1 MSYYMNDT
9 PDIKRGDI
17 FYIANSKYYATDP
30 ENEAGRPAIVVSNDI
45 LNKSSSVVEV
55 VYLTTRDKKPMP
67 THVGIICKIP
77 STALCETIYTV
88 TKDRIGDFIKSCSA
102 EEMAAIDKAMAVSLG
117 LSVSTE
123 REVDN
128 TENSTSTVYVE
139 RNLYKTLY
147 EQLLDRVTVR

>member
-45 LNKSSSVVEV
+45 LNKNSSVVEV
-55 VYLTTRDKKPMP
+55 VYLTTKDKKPMP

-117 LSVSTE
+117 LSVPIE
-123 REVDN
+123 RERLIISK
-128 TENSTSTVYVE
+128 TAPLLFISKGISTRRFTNSFLRE
-139 RNLYKTLY
+139 
-147 EQLLDRVTVR
+147 

>member
-1 MSYYMNDT
+1 MSYYMSDT

-30 ENEAGRPAIVVSNDI
+30 ENEAGRPAIIVSNDI
-45 LNKSSSVVEV
+45 LNKNSSVVEV

-102 EEMAAIDKAMAVSLG
+102 EEMASIDKAMAVSLG
-117 LSVSTE
+117 LSVSIE
-123 REVDN
+123 RERLIIQKTAPLLFMSKGISTRRSTN
-128 TENSTSTVYVE
+128 SFLTE
-139 RNLYKTLY
+139 
-147 EQLLDRVTVR
+147 

>member
-1 MSYYMNDT
+1 MSYYTSDT

-45 LNKSSSVVEV
+45 LNKSSSAVEV

-77 STALCETIYTV
+77 STALCETVYTV

-102 EEMAAIDKAMAVSLG
+102 EEMAAIDKAIAVSLD

-128 TENSTSTVYVE
+128 TEDNISTVYVE

>member
-1 MSYYMNDT
+1 MSYYMSDT

-30 ENEAGRPAIVVSNDI
+30 ENEAGRPAIIVSNDI

-67 THVGIICKIP
+67 THVGIVCKIP

-117 LSVSTE
+117 LSVSIE
-123 REVDN
+123 RERLIIQKTAPLLFMSKGISTRRSMN
-128 TENSTSTVYVE
+128 SFLTE
-139 RNLYKTLY
+139 
-147 EQLLDRVTVR
+147 

>member
-1 MSYYMNDT
+1 MSYYMSDT

-30 ENEAGRPAIVVSNDI
+30 ENEAGRPAIIVSNDI

-102 EEMAAIDKAMAVSLG
+102 EEMTAIDKAIAISLG

-123 REVDN
+123 RERLKIQKTAPLLFMSKGISTRRSMN
-128 TENSTSTVYVE
+128 SFLTE
-139 RNLYKTLY
+139 
-147 EQLLDRVTVR
+147 

>member
-1 MSYYMNDT
+1 MSYYMSDT

-45 LNKSSSVVEV
+45 LNKNSSVVEV

-102 EEMAAIDKAMAVSLG
+102 EEMASIDKAMAVSLG

-123 REVDN
+123 RERLIIQKTAPLLFMSKGISTRRSTN
-128 TENSTSTVYVE
+128 SFLTE
-139 RNLYKTLY
+139 
-147 EQLLDRVTVR
+147 

>member
-1 MSYYMNDT
+1 MSYYMSNT

-30 ENEAGRPAIVVSNDI
+30 KNEAERPAIIVSNDI
-45 LNKSSSVVEV
+45 LNKSSFVVEV

-102 EEMAAIDKAMAVSLG
+102 EEMTAIDKAIAISLG

-123 REVDN
+123 REVED
-128 TENSTSTVYVE
+128 TEDSTSTVYVE

>member
-1 MSYYMNDT
+1 MSYYMSDT

-30 ENEAGRPAIVVSNDI
+30 ENEAGRPAIIVSNDI

-55 VYLTTRDKKPMP
+55 VYLTTRDKKPMS

-102 EEMAAIDKAMAVSLG
+102 EEMTEIDKAIAVSLG

-123 REVDN
+123 KEVDN
-128 TENSTSTVYVE
+128 TEDNTSTVYVE

-147 EQLLDRVTVR
+147 EQFLDRVTVR

>member
-45 LNKSSSVVEV
+45 LNKNSSVVEV

-117 LSVSTE
+117 LSVPIE
-123 REVDN
+123 RERLIISKTAPLPFISKGICARRSMN
-128 TENSTSTVYVE
+128 SFLTE
-139 RNLYKTLY
+139 
-147 EQLLDRVTVR
+147 

>member
-30 ENEAGRPAIVVSNDI
+30 ENEAGRPAIIVSNDI

-123 REVDN
+123 RERLIIQKTAPLLFMSKGISTRRFTN
-128 TENSTSTVYVE
+128 SFLTE
-139 RNLYKTLY
+139 
-147 EQLLDRVTVR
+147 